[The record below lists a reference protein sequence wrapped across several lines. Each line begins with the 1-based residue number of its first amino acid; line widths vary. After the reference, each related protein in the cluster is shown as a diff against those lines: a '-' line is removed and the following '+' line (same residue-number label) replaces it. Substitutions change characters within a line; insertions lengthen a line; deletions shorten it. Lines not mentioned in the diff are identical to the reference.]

1 MAKKNSETEPQFL
14 PSPLNNDMINYKVYY
29 MSSSEKIGAFLLTM
43 ILGGLAGL
51 VFYGGLFKEGG
62 EATTATTISNL
73 VVFFGVGGI
82 AAKVF
87 VPAVKNSLH
96 TKRKKAL
103 RKQFMDMLEILSASL
118 SSGNTVNDA
127 FIGAKT
133 DMRNQDADTAYIIQE
148 LDEIASGIT
157 NGKSL
162 EEMVI
167 SFGKRSDNEDIENF
181 GNVISNCYRLGGD
194 FKDVIVRTR
203 AILGDKIAIE
213 DEIQTKLASN
223 KLQHYAMSLMPI
235 ALVAMLKIT
244 NESFARN
251 LSSAIGVIV
260 TTFAI
265 GIFVGSYFWGMKIC
279 DIK

>member
-29 MSSSEKIGAFLLTM
+29 MSSSEKIGALLLTL

-51 VFYGGLFKEGG
+51 VFYGGLFKVGG

-87 VPAVKNSLH
+87 VPAVKKSLH

-118 SSGNTVNDA
+118 ASGNTVNDA

-133 DMRNQDADTAYIIQE
+133 DMRNQYSDTAYIIQE

-167 SFGKRSDNEDIENF
+167 SFGKRSANEDIENF

-244 NESFARN
+244 NDSFARN
-251 LSSAIGVIV
+251 LATPVGVFV